1 MPIMTNTSK
10 DLNEDAREYRENE
23 RVTKDDVIVQ
33 TPNGERYKAHLINAT
48 GLPTELVEEIDRTG
62 TYPSDQ

>member
-1 MPIMTNTSK
+1 MTSSTT
-10 DLNEDAREYRENE
+10 DFDEDTCEHRENE

-48 GLPTELVEEIDRTG
+48 GLPTELVKEIDRTG
-62 TYPSDQ
+62 TLPSDE

>member
-1 MPIMTNTSK
+1 MTNTST
-10 DLNEDAREYRENE
+10 DSDEDAREHRENE

-48 GLPTELVEEIDRTG
+48 GLPTKLVKEIDRTG
-62 TYPSDQ
+62 TFPSDQ